1 MKLKKIMAAVVTGMM
16 AVSLM
21 ACGSSAPSGNAGSTA
36 NKGKDDKK
44 ITVWAWDD
52 TFNIKA
58 VNMAKEKYLKN
69 HPDVTID
76 VVNMAQA
83 DVVQK
88 LNTSLSSGT
97 YDGLPNVV
105 LIEDYRIQ
113 NYLQS
118 YPGEI
123 KDLSGKVD
131 KTKFADY
138 KLNVMSDGSK
148 FYGVPFDS
156 GVAAL
161 FYRTDLIEQAGYKKE
176 DMKDLTWEKYIEIG
190 KAVKAKT
197 GKAMLTIDPSDLNQ
211 LRIMMQSA
219 GSWYVKE
226 DGKTVNID
234 GNEALKQS
242 VQIYKQ
248 MVDAGITKQV
258 SGWDNF
264 LAAFQKGDVASV
276 PSGCWISSSIQK
288 ADDQKGKW
296 AVTAI
301 PRLGANS
308 KSVNS
313 SNSGGSSWYVL
324 DKVGNSDL
332 AADFLASTFASDND
346 LMNDLVPA
354 IGLVSTLKS
363 ASSSAN
369 YSKPLEFYGNQEVY
383 KDMALWTTKVPA
395 VNYGLYTYQLE
406 SVMSEGMQAIV
417 GGADIDATLKN
428 TQKQAE
434 AAVSK

>member
-21 ACGSSAPSGNAGSTA
+21 ACGSTGGNNTPQQS
-36 NKGKDDKK
+36 KGKDEKK

-76 VVNMAQA
+76 VVSMAQD

-138 KLNVMSDGSK
+138 KLNVMSEGNK

-176 DMKDLTWEKYIEIG
+176 DMQNLTWEKYIEIG

-226 DGKTVNID
+226 DGKTVNIQ
-234 GNEALKQS
+234 GNEALKQAIS
-242 VQIYKQ
+242 IYKQ

-258 SGWDNF
+258 SGWDSF
-264 LAAFQKGDVASV
+264 LAAFQKGDVATV
-276 PSGCWISSSIQK
+276 ASGCWISSSIQK
-288 ADDQKGKW
+288 AEDQKGKW
-296 AVTAI
+296 AVASI
-301 PRLGANS
+301 PRLGANA
-308 KSVNS
+308 KSVNA

-346 LMNDLVPA
+346 LLNDLVPA

-363 ASSSAN
+363 ASTGSN
-369 YSKPLEFYGNQEVY
+369 YSKPVEFYGNQEVM
-383 KDMALWTTKVPA
+383 KNMAEWTAKVPA
-395 VNYGLYTYQLE
+395 VNYGLYTYKLE
-406 SVMSEGMQAIV
+406 NVMAEGMQAIV
-417 GGADIDATLKN
+417 SNGADVDATLKN
-428 TQKQAE
+428 TQAQAE

>member
-1 MKLKKIMAAVVTGMM
+1 MKLKKIMATVLTTAMVFGLVG
-16 AVSLM
+16 
-21 ACGSSAPSGNAGSTA
+21 CGSSSSSSSGSTTKA
-36 NKGKDDKK
+36 KDDKK

-58 VNMAKEKYLKN
+58 ANMAKERYLKD

-76 VVNMAQA
+76 VVSMAQD

-105 LIEDYRIQ
+105 LIEDYKIQ
-113 NYLQS
+113 NYIQS
-118 YPGEI
+118 YPGEL
-123 KDLSGKVD
+123 KDLSSKVD
-131 KTKFADY
+131 KTKFMDY
-138 KLNVMSDGSK
+138 KLNVMTEGSK
-148 FYGVPFDS
+148 LYGVPFDT
-156 GVAAL
+156 GVAGL

-226 DGKTVNID
+226 DGKTVDIA
-234 GNEALKQS
+234 GNEALKQAIT
-242 VQIYKQ
+242 IYKE

-258 SGWDNF
+258 SGWDAF

-276 PSGCWISSSIQK
+276 VSGCWISSSIQ
-288 ADDQKGKW
+288 AAQDQSGKW
-296 AVTAI
+296 ALAAI
-301 PRLGANS
+301 PRLGANA
-308 KSVNS
+308 KSVNA

-332 AADFLASTFASDND
+332 AADFLGSTFASSDD
-346 LMNDLVPA
+346 LMNDLVPG

-363 ASSSAN
+363 ASSSKN
-369 YSKPLEFYGNQEVY
+369 YTEPVKFYGDQAVF
-383 KDMALWTTKVPA
+383 KDFSDWSTKIPA
-395 VNYGLYTYQLE
+395 VNYGLYTYKLE
-406 SVMSEGMQAIV
+406 SVMSEGMQKIV
-417 GGADIDATLKN
+417 AGEDIDTTLKN
-428 TQKQAE
+428 TQAQAE

>member
-1 MKLKKIMAAVVTGMM
+1 MKLKKIMATVLTTAMVFGLVG
-16 AVSLM
+16 
-21 ACGSSAPSGNAGSTA
+21 CGSSSSSSSGSTTKA
-36 NKGKDDKK
+36 KDDKK

-58 VNMAKEKYLKN
+58 ANMAKERYLKD

-76 VVNMAQA
+76 VVSMAQD

-105 LIEDYRIQ
+105 LIEDYKIQ
-113 NYLQS
+113 NYIQS
-118 YPGEI
+118 YPGEL
-123 KDLSGKVD
+123 KDLSSKVD
-131 KTKFADY
+131 KTKFMDY
-138 KLNVMSDGSK
+138 KLNVMTEGSK
-148 FYGVPFDS
+148 LYGVPFDT
-156 GVAAL
+156 GVAGL

-190 KAVKAKT
+190 KAVKEKT

-226 DGKTVNID
+226 DGKTVDIA
-234 GNEALKQS
+234 GNEALKQA
-242 VQIYKQ
+242 VTIYKQ

-258 SGWDNF
+258 SGWDAF

-276 PSGCWISSSIQK
+276 ASGCWISSSIQ
-288 ADDQKGKW
+288 AAQDQSGKW
-296 AVTAI
+296 ALAAI
-301 PRLGANS
+301 PRLGANP
-308 KSVNS
+308 KSVNA

-332 AADFLASTFASDND
+332 AADFLGSTFASSDD

-363 ASSSAN
+363 ASSSKN
-369 YSKPLEFYGNQEVY
+369 YSEPVKFYGDQAVF
-383 KDMALWTTKVPA
+383 KDFSDWSAKIPA
-395 VNYGLYTYQLE
+395 VNFGLYTYKLE
-406 SVMSEGMQAIV
+406 SVMSEGVQAIV

-428 TQKQAE
+428 TQAQAE

>member
-1 MKLKKIMAAVVTGMM
+1 MKFKKIMAAVVTGMM
-16 AVSLM
+16 AFSLM
-21 ACGSSAPSGNAGSTA
+21 ACGSSSSSSSSTSSSS
-36 NKGKDDKK
+36 KGKDDKT
-44 ITVWAWDD
+44 ITIWAWDD

-58 VNMAKEKYLKN
+58 ANMAKERYLKN
-69 HPDVTID
+69 HPDVTIN
-76 VVNMAQA
+76 VVSMAQD

-176 DMKDLTWEKYIEIG
+176 DMNDLTWEKFIEIG

-226 DGKTVNID
+226 DGKTVNIS
-234 GNEALKQS
+234 GNQALKDAIN
-242 VQIYKQ
+242 IYKQ

-258 SGWDNF
+258 SGWDAF

-288 ADDQKGKW
+288 SEDQKGKW

-301 PRLGANS
+301 PKLGANS
-308 KSVNS
+308 KSVNA

-332 AADFLASTFASDND
+332 AADFLASTFASDKD

-354 IGLVSTLKS
+354 IGLVSTLKE
-363 ASSSAN
+363 ASTSDN
-369 YSKPLEFYGNQEVY
+369 YSKPVDFYGGQEVF
-383 KDMALWTTKVPA
+383 KDMANWTTKVPA

-417 GGADIDATLKN
+417 AGANVDETLQK
-428 TQKQAE
+428 TQAQAE

>member
-21 ACGSSAPSGNAGSTA
+21 ACGSSAPSGNSASTS
-36 NKGKDDKK
+36 KGKDDKK

-58 VNMAKEKYLKN
+58 VNMAKERYLKD
-69 HPDVTID
+69 HPDVTVD
-76 VVNMAQA
+76 VVSMAQD

-105 LIEDYRIQ
+105 LIEDYKIQ
-113 NYLQS
+113 GYLQS
-118 YPGEI
+118 YPGEL
-123 KDLSGKVD
+123 KDLSSKVD
-131 KTKFADY
+131 KSKFMDF
-138 KLNVMSDGSK
+138 KLNSMVQGDK
-148 FYGVPFDS
+148 LYGVPFDS

-161 FYRTDLIEQAGYKKE
+161 FYRTDLIEQAGYKAE

-197 GKAMLTIDPSDLNQ
+197 GKAMLTVDPSDLNQ

-234 GNEALKQS
+234 GNQALKDA
-242 VQIYKQ
+242 VNIYKQ
-248 MVDAGITKQV
+248 FVDTGITKQV
-258 SGWDNF
+258 SGWDAF
-264 LAAFQKGDVASV
+264 IGAFQKGDVATV
-276 PSGCWISSSIQK
+276 ASGCWISSSIQ
-288 ADDQKGKW
+288 ASADQKGKW

-301 PRLGANS
+301 PRMGANA

-332 AADFLASTFASDND
+332 AADFLSKTFASSDD

-354 IGLVSTLKS
+354 INLVSTLKS
-363 ASSSAN
+363 ASAGSN
-369 YSKPLEFYGNQEVY
+369 VSKPVEFYNNQKIFTDFGKWSE
-383 KDMALWTTKVPA
+383 KVPA
-395 VNYGLYTYQLE
+395 VNYGLYTYKLE
-406 SVMSEGMQAIV
+406 SVMAEGMQKIV
-417 GGADIDATLKN
+417 AGADIDATLKD
-428 TQKQAE
+428 TQKAAE

>member
-1 MKLKKIMAAVVTGMM
+1 MKLKKIMATVLTTAMVFGLVG
-16 AVSLM
+16 
-21 ACGSSAPSGNAGSTA
+21 CGSSSSSSSGSTTKA
-36 NKGKDDKK
+36 KDDKK

-58 VNMAKEKYLKN
+58 ANMAKERYLKD

-76 VVNMAQA
+76 VVSMAQD

-105 LIEDYRIQ
+105 LIEDYKIQ
-113 NYLQS
+113 NYIQS
-118 YPGEI
+118 YPGEL
-123 KDLSGKVD
+123 KDLSSKVD
-131 KTKFADY
+131 KTKFMDY
-138 KLNVMSDGSK
+138 KLNVMTEGSK
-148 FYGVPFDS
+148 LYGVPFDS
-156 GVAAL
+156 GVAGL

-190 KAVKAKT
+190 KAVKEKT

-226 DGKTVNID
+226 DGKTVDIA
-234 GNEALKQS
+234 GNEALKQAIT
-242 VQIYKQ
+242 IYKE

-258 SGWDNF
+258 SGWDAF

-276 PSGCWISSSIQK
+276 ASGCWISSSIQ
-288 ADDQKGKW
+288 AAQDQSGKW
-296 AVTAI
+296 ALAAI
-301 PRLGANS
+301 PRLGANP
-308 KSVNS
+308 KSVNA

-332 AADFLASTFASDND
+332 AADFLGSTFASSDD

-363 ASSSAN
+363 ASSSKN
-369 YSKPLEFYGNQEVY
+369 YSEPVKFYGDQAVF
-383 KDMALWTTKVPA
+383 KDFSDWSAKIPA
-395 VNYGLYTYQLE
+395 VNYGLYTYKLE
-406 SVMSEGMQAIV
+406 SVMSEGMQKIV
-417 GGADIDATLKN
+417 AGEDIDTTLKN
-428 TQKQAE
+428 TQAQAE

>member
-1 MKLKKIMAAVVTGMM
+1 MKLKKIMATVLTTAMVFGLVG
-16 AVSLM
+16 
-21 ACGSSAPSGNAGSTA
+21 CGSSSSSSSGSTTKA
-36 NKGKDDKK
+36 KDDKK

-58 VNMAKEKYLKN
+58 ANMAKERYLKD

-76 VVNMAQA
+76 VVSMAQD

-105 LIEDYRIQ
+105 LIEDYKIQ
-113 NYLQS
+113 NYIQS
-118 YPGEI
+118 YPGEL
-123 KDLSGKVD
+123 KDLSSKVD
-131 KTKFADY
+131 KTKFMDY
-138 KLNVMSDGSK
+138 KLNVMTEGSK
-148 FYGVPFDS
+148 LYGVPFDT
-156 GVAAL
+156 GVAGL

-190 KAVKAKT
+190 KAVKEKT

-226 DGKTVNID
+226 DGKTVDIA
-234 GNEALKQS
+234 GNEALKQA
-242 VQIYKQ
+242 VTIYKQ

-258 SGWDNF
+258 SGWDAF

-276 PSGCWISSSIQK
+276 ASGCWISSSIQ
-288 ADDQKGKW
+288 AAQDQSGKW
-296 AVTAI
+296 ALAAI
-301 PRLGANS
+301 PRLGANP
-308 KSVNS
+308 KSVNA

-332 AADFLASTFASDND
+332 AADFLGSTFASSDD

-363 ASSSAN
+363 ASSSKN
-369 YSKPLEFYGNQEVY
+369 YSEPVKFYGDQAVF
-383 KDMALWTTKVPA
+383 KDFSDWSAKIPA
-395 VNYGLYTYQLE
+395 VNYGLYTYKLE
-406 SVMSEGMQAIV
+406 SVMSEGMQKIV
-417 GGADIDATLKN
+417 AGEDIDTTLKN
-428 TQKQAE
+428 TQAQAE

>member
-21 ACGSSAPSGNAGSTA
+21 ACGSSAPSGNAGSSA
-36 NKGKDDKK
+36 SKGKDDKK

-58 VNMAKEKYLKN
+58 VNMAKERYLKN

-76 VVNMAQA
+76 VVSMAQE

-123 KDLSGKVD
+123 KDLSSKVD

-138 KLNVMSDGSK
+138 KLNVMSDGNK

-176 DMKDLTWEKYIEIG
+176 DMKDLTWEKYLEIG

-226 DGKTVNID
+226 DGKTVNIQ

-242 VQIYKQ
+242 IEIYKQ
-248 MVDAGITKQV
+248 LVDAGITKQI
-258 SGWDNF
+258 SGWDAF
-264 LAAFQKGDVASV
+264 LAAFQKGEVATV
-276 PSGCWISSSIQK
+276 PSGCWISSSVQ
-288 ADDQKGKW
+288 AAEDQKGKW

-301 PRLGANS
+301 PRLGSNP
-308 KSVNS
+308 KSVNA

-332 AADFLASTFASDND
+332 AADFLATTFASDTD

-354 IGLVSTLKS
+354 IGLVSTLKA
-363 ASSSAN
+363 ASTAPN
-369 YSKPLEFYGNQEVY
+369 YSKPVNFYNDQEVF
-383 KDMALWTTKVPA
+383 KDMAAWTTKVPA
-395 VNYGLYTYQLE
+395 VNYGLYTYKLE
-406 SVMSEGMQAIV
+406 SVMAEGMQKIV
-417 GGADIDATLKN
+417 AGGNIDETLKD
-428 TQKQAE
+428 TQAQAE

>member
-76 VVNMAQA
+76 VVNMAQT

-123 KDLSGKVD
+123 KDLSSKVD

-296 AVTAI
+296 EVTSI
-301 PRLGANS
+301 PRLGANA

-332 AADFLASTFASDND
+332 AADFLATTFASDND

-363 ASSSAN
+363 ASSSSN
-369 YSKPLEFYGNQEVY
+369 YSKPLEFYSNQEVY

>member
-1 MKLKKIMAAVVTGMM
+1 MKFKKIMAAVVTGMM

-21 ACGSSAPSGNAGSTA
+21 ACGSSAPAGNSASS
-36 NKGKDDKK
+36 KGKDDKT
-44 ITVWAWDD
+44 ITIWAWDD

-58 VNMAKEKYLKN
+58 ANMAKEKYQKA
-69 HPDVTID
+69 HPDVTIN
-76 VVNMAQA
+76 VVSMAQD

-138 KLNVMSDGSK
+138 KLNVMSDGNK

-156 GVAAL
+156 GVATL

-176 DMKDLTWEKYIEIG
+176 DMQNITWEKYIEIG

-197 GKAMLTIDPSDLNQ
+197 GKAMLAIDPSNLEQ
-211 LRIMMQSA
+211 IRLMIQSA

-226 DGKTVNID
+226 DGKTVSIE
-234 GNEALKQS
+234 GNEALKQA
-242 VQIYKQ
+242 VTIYKQ

-258 SGWDNF
+258 SGWDAF
-264 LAAFQKGDVASV
+264 LAAFQKGDVATV

-288 ADDQKGKW
+288 SEDQSGKW
-296 AVTAI
+296 AAAAI
-301 PRLGANS
+301 PRMGLNP
-308 KSVNS
+308 KSVNA

-332 AADFLASTFASDND
+332 AADFLANTFASDND
-346 LMNDLVPA
+346 LMNDLAPG

-363 ASSSAN
+363 AAASEN
-369 YSKPLEFYGNQEVY
+369 YSKPIKFYGDQEVF
-383 KDMALWTTKVPA
+383 KDMAQWTTQVPA

-406 SVMSEGMQAIV
+406 SVMSEGIQKIV
-417 GGADIDATLKN
+417 GGADIDSTLKD

>member
-1 MKLKKIMAAVVTGMM
+1 MKLKKIMAVVVTGMM

-21 ACGSSAPSGNAGSTA
+21 ACGSSTSSNSASTS
-36 NKGKDDKK
+36 KGKDDKK

-58 VNMAKEKYLKN
+58 ANMAKERYLKD

-76 VVNMAQA
+76 VVSMSQD

-123 KDLSGKVD
+123 KDLSAKVD

-138 KLNVMSDGSK
+138 KLSVMSDGNK

-176 DMKDLTWEKYIEIG
+176 DMQNLTWEKYIEIG

-226 DGKTVNID
+226 DGKTVNIQ
-234 GNEALKQS
+234 GNEALKQAIG
-242 VQIYKQ
+242 IYKQ
-248 MVDAGITKQV
+248 MVDAGITKQI
-258 SGWDNF
+258 SGWDSF

-276 PSGCWISSSIQK
+276 ASGCWISSSIQK
-288 ADDQKGKW
+288 SEDQSGKW
-296 AVTAI
+296 AVAAI
-301 PRLGANS
+301 PKLGANA
-308 KSVNS
+308 KSVNA

-332 AADFLASTFASDND
+332 AADFLANTFASSNE
-346 LMNDLVPA
+346 LMGDLVPA

-363 ASSSAN
+363 ASASES
-369 YSKPLEFYGNQEVY
+369 YRKPSKFYNDQEVF
-383 KDMALWTTKVPA
+383 KDMAEWTRKVPV

-406 SVMSEGMQAIV
+406 NVMAEGMQAII
-417 GGADIDATLKN
+417 GGADVDATLKN
-428 TQKQAE
+428 TQAQAE

>member
-1 MKLKKIMAAVVTGMM
+1 MKLKKIMAVVVTGMM

-21 ACGSSAPSGNAGSTA
+21 ACGSSSSNNTA
-36 NKGKDDKK
+36 TTSKGKDDKK

-58 VNMAKEKYLKN
+58 VNMAKERYLKD
-69 HPDVTID
+69 HPDVTVD
-76 VVNMAQA
+76 VISMAQD

-105 LIEDYRIQ
+105 LIEDYKIQ
-113 NYLQS
+113 GYLQS
-118 YPGEI
+118 YPGEL
-123 KDLSGKVD
+123 KDLSNKVD
-131 KTKFADY
+131 KSKFMDF
-138 KLNVMSDGSK
+138 KLNSMMQGDK
-148 FYGVPFDS
+148 LYGVPFDS
-156 GVAAL
+156 GVASL

-197 GKAMLTIDPSDLNQ
+197 GKAMLTLDPSSLEQ
-211 LRIMMQSA
+211 IRIMMQSA

-234 GNEALKQS
+234 GNQALKDA
-242 VQIYKQ
+242 VNIYKQ
-248 MVDAGITKQV
+248 MVDAGISKQV
-258 SGWDNF
+258 SGWDAF
-264 LAAFQKGDVASV
+264 VAAFQKGDVATV
-276 PSGCWISSSIQK
+276 PTGCWISSSIQ
-288 ADDQKGKW
+288 ASTDQKGKW
-296 AVTAI
+296 AVTSI
-301 PRLGANS
+301 PRMAANV

-324 DKVGNSDL
+324 DKVGNSEL
-332 AADFLASTFASDND
+332 AADFLGSTFASSDE

-354 IGLVSTLKS
+354 INLVSTLKS
-363 ASSSAN
+363 ASTGSN
-369 YSKPLEFYGNQEVY
+369 VSKPVEFYSNQEIF
-383 KDMALWTTKVPA
+383 KDFAEWSKKVPA
-395 VNYGLYTYQLE
+395 VNYGLYTYKLE
-406 SVMSEGMQAIV
+406 SVMAEGMQAIV
-417 GGADIDATLKN
+417 AGGNVDETLKK
-428 TQKQAE
+428 TQAQAE

>member
-1 MKLKKIMAAVVTGMM
+1 MKFKKIISIAVTAMM
-16 AVSLM
+16 TLGIVG
-21 ACGSSAPSGNAGSTA
+21 CGSSSSDSKSA
-36 NKGKDDKK
+36 NKADDKT

-58 VNMAKEKYLKN
+58 ANMAKERYLKD
-69 HPDVTID
+69 HPDVTIN
-76 VVNMAQA
+76 VVSMAQD

-105 LIEDYRIQ
+105 LIEDYKIQ

-123 KDLSGKVD
+123 KDLTGKID
-131 KTKFADY
+131 KTKFMDY
-138 KLNVMSDGSK
+138 KLNTMSEGDK

-161 FYRTDLIEQAGYKKE
+161 FYRTDYIEAAGYTQA
-176 DMKDLTWEKYIEIG
+176 DMRNLTWEKYIEIG

-219 GSWYVKE
+219 GSWYVKD
-226 DGKTVNID
+226 DGKTVNIE
-234 GNEALKQS
+234 GNQALKDS
-242 VQIYKQ
+242 INIYKQ
-248 MVDAGITKQV
+248 FVDAGITKQV
-258 SGWDNF
+258 SGWDAF

-276 PSGCWISSSIQK
+276 PSGCWISSSIQ
-288 ADDQKGKW
+288 ASEDQSGKW

-301 PRLGANS
+301 PRLGANA
-308 KSVNS
+308 KSVNA

-332 AADFLASTFASDND
+332 AADFLSSTFGSSDD

-354 IGLVSTLKS
+354 INLVSTLKT
-363 ASSSAN
+363 ASSSKN
-369 YSKPLEFYGNQEVY
+369 YSEPLKFYNNQEVF
-383 KDMALWTTKVPA
+383 KDFADWTKKIPA
-395 VNYGLYTYQLE
+395 VNFGLYTYKLE

-417 GGADIDATLKN
+417 GGADVDETLKN
-428 TQKQAE
+428 TQAQAE

>member
-1 MKLKKIMAAVVTGMM
+1 MKLKKIMAVAITGMM
-16 AVSLM
+16 AFSLM
-21 ACGSSAPSGNAGSTA
+21 ACGSSTSGGNSSSS
-36 NKGKDDKK
+36 KGKDDKT
-44 ITVWAWDD
+44 ITVWTWDD
-52 TFNIKA
+52 TFNVPA
-58 VNMAKEKYLKN
+58 VNAAKERYLKD
-69 HPDVTID
+69 HPDVTIN
-76 VVNMAQA
+76 VVSMAQ
-83 DVVQK
+83 DDIVQK

-105 LIEDYRIQ
+105 SIEDYRIQ

-123 KDLSGKVD
+123 KDLSDKVD
-131 KTKFADY
+131 KSKFADF
-138 KLNVMSDGSK
+138 KLNSMMQGNK
-148 FYGVPFDS
+148 LYGVPFDS

-161 FYRTDLIEQAGYKKE
+161 FYRTDLIEQAGYTKE
-176 DMKDLTWEKYIEIG
+176 DMQNLTWEKYIEIG

-234 GNEALKQS
+234 GNEALKQAI
-242 VQIYKQ
+242 VIYKQ

-258 SGWDNF
+258 SGWDAF
-264 LAAFQKGDVASV
+264 VAAFQKGDVASV
-276 PSGCWISSSIQK
+276 PNGCWISSSIQK
-288 ADDQKGKW
+288 AEDQSGKW
-296 AVTAI
+296 AVAAI
-301 PRLGANS
+301 PRLGANP
-308 KSVNS
+308 KSVNA

-332 AADFLASTFASDND
+332 AADFVTSTFGSDND
-346 LMNDLVPA
+346 LMNELVPK

-363 ASSSAN
+363 ASASEN
-369 YSKPLEFYGNQEVY
+369 YSKPMAFYGNQEVF
-383 KDMALWTTKVPA
+383 KDMADWTTKVPA

-406 SVMSEGMQAIV
+406 SVMAEGMQAIV
-417 GGADIDATLKN
+417 NGADIDETLKN
-428 TQKQAE
+428 TQAQAE
-434 AAVSK
+434 AAVNK